1 MIKFLIALIL
11 FLPTTCLT
19 GSYIYVL
26 FIPIGLFFYRN
37 ELLNAITAFYE
48 NPFKRQYL
56 LSFWLIVV
64 LLIGIG
70 VNSLI
75 GSNFV
80 HFIKR
85 GTLLLI
91 PLTILSAYMISD
103 QKVYR
108 FLLIFIVVEVC
119 VGILE
124 YVIGV
129 NTFFS
134 SLPKHHVFNNY
145 VSLYKTRVFGLSA
158 NSTYLAQKCLIG
170 ILLLYFVDLN
180 LKTRHV
186 IGLFLFLMTGVILTF
201 GRTVVVS
208 VLVCFGFYFL
218 TYLYNHFRD
227 LKHLKINMN
236 KSLLISSILFSL
248 VILSTFSFWSNQFNR
263 MGLRPHENKN
273 TQGAKVLEASGI
285 GKVEMAGRRELWGKA
300 IDFIFENPVYGNH
313 SQRFLVNNKHVHNSL
328 LEYLST
334 HGLILLIVI
343 LAFIIFNL
351 NGFNIAFCGGIM
363 LYSLGQFGIFWDIS
377 FLDILFMSILLFSTR
392 VTNSNRYEKDI

>member
-91 PLTILSAYMISD
+91 PLTFLSAYMISD
-103 QKVYR
+103 QKIYR

-119 VGILE
+119 LGILE

-145 VSLYKTRVFGLSA
+145 VSLYK
-158 NSTYLAQKCLIG
+158 
-170 ILLLYFVDLN
+170 
-180 LKTRHV
+180 
-186 IGLFLFLMTGVILTF
+186 
-201 GRTVVVS
+201 
-208 VLVCFGFYFL
+208 
-218 TYLYNHFRD
+218 
-227 LKHLKINMN
+227 
-236 KSLLISSILFSL
+236 
-248 VILSTFSFWSNQFNR
+248 
-263 MGLRPHENKN
+263 
-273 TQGAKVLEASGI
+273 
-285 GKVEMAGRRELWGKA
+285 
-300 IDFIFENPVYGNH
+300 
-313 SQRFLVNNKHVHNSL
+313 
-328 LEYLST
+328 
-334 HGLILLIVI
+334 
-343 LAFIIFNL
+343 
-351 NGFNIAFCGGIM
+351 
-363 LYSLGQFGIFWDIS
+363 
-377 FLDILFMSILLFSTR
+377 
-392 VTNSNRYEKDI
+392 RYT